1 LPSAA
6 AAIVIVCVFPLA
18 SSIHGRSA
26 PKPDGASRLPVHSAS
41 IAQELYLQG
50 RFAWNHRTA
59 KSLREALDAF
69 NQAVARDPSFAPAY
83 AGIADCYDL
92 MPQYSDASSS
102 DVFPLAISAARKALA
117 IDDSLPEAHRALA
130 FGLFYGEW
138 DVNAAFRE
146 YQRAIELAPGDA
158 ETHSW
163 FATSLMLLGR
173 TADAQAE
180 IARARELNPTS
191 RSILS
196 NQAFISYNSG
206 DRSGGVNKLK
216 MLEAAEPDYLG
227 PSGYLAQ
234 IFLADGDYA
243 SYLSELK
250 HMAEVSGDGQ
260 QQALASAALR
270 GWSNSGERGLLRQLR
285 TIYLDAFRSGK
296 SSGFEL
302 ALVDSRLGLRQ
313 EADQFFQSALNSRDY
328 RMIAILSGKF
338 DVVMAGDRD
347 FLSIKQQVRS
357 RVRL

>member
-1 LPSAA
+1 
-6 AAIVIVCVFPLA
+6 
-18 SSIHGRSA
+18 
-26 PKPDGASRLPVHSAS
+26 
-41 IAQELYLQG
+41 
-50 RFAWNHRTA
+50 
-59 KSLREALDAF
+59 
-69 NQAVARDPSFAPAY
+69 
-83 AGIADCYDL
+83 
-92 MPQYSDASSS
+92 
-102 DVFPLAISAARKALA
+102 
-117 IDDSLPEAHRALA
+117 
-130 FGLFYGEW
+130 
-138 DVNAAFRE
+138 
-146 YQRAIELAPGDA
+146 
-158 ETHSW
+158 
-163 FATSLMLLGR
+163 
-173 TADAQAE
+173 
-180 IARARELNPTS
+180 
-191 RSILS
+191 
-196 NQAFISYNSG
+196 
-206 DRSGGVNKLK
+206 

-234 IFLADGDYA
+234 IFLGDGDYA